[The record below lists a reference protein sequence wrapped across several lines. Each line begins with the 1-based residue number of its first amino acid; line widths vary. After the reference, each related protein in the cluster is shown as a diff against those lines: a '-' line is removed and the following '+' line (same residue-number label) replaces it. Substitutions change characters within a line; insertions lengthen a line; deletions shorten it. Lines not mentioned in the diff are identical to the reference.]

1 MRISLAVLGCK
12 ISQYDAAR
20 LEERLR
26 QAGAEIIPP
35 SSASQA
41 FLLCGCAVTERA
53 AREAGQVARRLQ
65 RLNSVAPLYYYGCIG
80 AYFANQPK
88 HAAAG
93 YQAATG
99 YQARQAPGRVSYQA
113 CCFPPGRE
121 TALLEALGL
130 SSPTPVSSG
139 RSWRR
144 TRGLVKVQDGCSHF
158 CTYCIVP
165 HLRGPAKSRPIR
177 EIEGEVADLL
187 YRGFR
192 EVVLSGV
199 HLSSWGHD
207 LGGYTLIDLLHCL
220 DRLPGLDRL
229 RLSSLEPM
237 DLSPQTMAS
246 FRTIEHLCPHFH
258 LPLQSGSD
266 SILQRMGRGYDRAQF
281 LRLVEATRA
290 AWPDVALTTDIM
302 IGFPGESEQDFQAT
316 LATIEAVSF
325 TRLHLFRYSPRPGT
339 PAASMTG
346 PLDEKEKRRR
356 LERLRTLAETLPTR
370 FRRRF
375 LGRSFPVLVERIRE
389 SQASG
394 FTPNYIHL
402 TFPAY
407 PGLLVGQL
415 VEVKV
420 SEEEPDA

>member
-26 QAGAEIIPP
+26 QAGAEITPP
-35 SSASQA
+35 SPASQA

-53 AREAGQVARRLQ
+53 AREASQVARRLQ
-65 RLNSVAPLYYYGCIG
+65 RLNPDAPLYYYGCIG
-80 AYFANQPK
+80 AYFANQPDFK
-88 HAAAG
+88 K
-93 YQAATG
+93 
-99 YQARQAPGRVSYQA
+99 S
-113 CCFPPGRE
+113 CCFPPGGE

-130 SSPTPVSSG
+130 SSPVPVSFG

-158 CTYCIVP
+158 CAYCIVP
-165 HLRGPAKSRPIR
+165 YLRGPAKSRPIP
-177 EIEGEVADLL
+177 EVEAEVADLL

-207 LGGYTLIDLLHCL
+207 LGGSTLIDLLRCL

-237 DLSPQTMAS
+237 DLSPQTVAS
-246 FRTIEHLCPHFH
+246 FRAIEHLCPHLH

-266 SILQRMGRGYDRAQF
+266 SILQRMDRGYDRAHY
-281 LRLVEATRA
+281 LRLVEAARA
-290 AWPDVALTTDIM
+290 AWPDVSLTTDIL

-325 TRLHLFRYSPRPGT
+325 ARLHLFRYSPRPST

-346 PLDEKEKRRR
+346 SVDEREKRLR
-356 LERLRTLAETLPTR
+356 LERLRSLAEVLPGR

-375 LGRSFPVLVERIRE
+375 QGRSFPVLVEQIGE
-389 SQASG
+389 NQAGG

-402 TFPAY
+402 TFPTY
-407 PGLLVGQL
+407 PGLKVGQL

-420 SEEEPDA
+420 SEEEPDLW

>member
-1 MRISLAVLGCK
+1 LRISLVVLGCK

-26 QAGAEIIPP
+26 QAGAEITLP
-35 SSASQA
+35 SPTSQA

-53 AREAGQVARRLQ
+53 AREAGQIARRLQ
-65 RLNSVAPLYYYGCIG
+65 RLNPGAPLYYYGCIG
-80 AYFANQPK
+80 AYFANQPEQ
-88 HAAAG
+88 AVAG
-93 YQAATG
+93 
-99 YQARQAPGRVSYQA
+99 YQA
-113 CCFPPGRE
+113 CCFPPGR
-121 TALLEALGL
+121 
-130 SSPTPVSSG
+130 SSPAPVSPG

-165 HLRGPAKSRPIR
+165 YLRGSAKSRSIP
-177 EIEGEVADLL
+177 EVEEEVTDLL
-187 YRGFR
+187 KRGFR

-207 LGGYTLIDLLHCL
+207 LGNFTLIDLLHCL
-220 DRLPGLDRL
+220 DRLPGLARL

-266 SILQRMGRGYDRAQF
+266 SILQRMGRGYDRAHY
-281 LRLVEATRA
+281 LRLVEAA
-290 AWPDVALTTDIM
+290 QAVWPEVALTTDIL
-302 IGFPGESEQDFQAT
+302 IGFPGESEEDFQAT

-325 TRLHLFRYSPRPGT
+325 ARLHLFRYSPRPGT
-339 PAASMTG
+339 PAASMAG
-346 PLDEKEKRRR
+346 SLDEKEKRRR
-356 LERLRTLAETLPTR
+356 LERLRPLAEALPGR

-375 LGRSFPVLVERIRE
+375 QGRSFPVLVERVRE
-389 SQASG
+389 NKASG

-402 TFPAY
+402 TFPAW
-407 PGLLVGQL
+407 PGLKVGQL

-420 SEEEPDA
+420 GEDEPDV

>member
-65 RLNSVAPLYYYGCIG
+65 RFNPAAPLYYYGCIG
-80 AYFANQPK
+80 AYFANQPE
-88 HAAAG
+88 HAG
-93 YQAATG
+93 
-99 YQARQAPGRVSYQA
+99 
-113 CCFPPGRE
+113 CFPPGSE
-121 TALLEALGL
+121 TALLKALGL
-130 SSPTPVSSG
+130 ISSSPVSSG

-144 TRGLVKVQDGCSHF
+144 TRGLVKVQEGCSHF

-165 HLRGPAKSRPIR
+165 YLRGPAKSRPLQ
-177 EIEGEVADLL
+177 EVEEEVTDLL
-187 YRGFR
+187 NRGFR

-207 LGGYTLIDLLHCL
+207 LGDYTLIDLLYRL

-237 DLSPQTMAS
+237 DLSPQTVAS
-246 FRTIEHLCPHFH
+246 FRAIEHLCPHLH

-266 SILQRMGRGYDRAQF
+266 PILQRMGRGYDRDHY
-281 LRLVEATRA
+281 LCLVEAARA
-290 AWPDVALTTDIM
+290 IWPEVALTTDIL
-302 IGFPGESEQDFQAT
+302 IGFPGESEQDFLAT
-316 LATIEAVSF
+316 LATIEAVNF
-325 TRLHLFRYSPRPGT
+325 ARLHLFRYSPRPGT

-346 PLDEKEKRRR
+346 ALDEVEKRRR
-356 LERLRTLAETLPTR
+356 LERLRTLAEVLPNR
-370 FRRRF
+370 FRQQF
-375 LGRSFPVLVERIRE
+375 QGRSFPVLVEQIRE
-389 SQASG
+389 NKASG

-402 TFPAY
+402 TFPAW
-407 PGLLVGQL
+407 PGLQAGHL
-415 VEVKV
+415 VEVEV
-420 SEEEPDA
+420 SEEEPCPG